1 MLWVK
6 GSELRLWSGTE
17 EHGERGEPCRNV
29 TALLLGNTGLE
40 GKPYP
45 VELMESWSRNPSSM

>member
-17 EHGERGEPCRNV
+17 EHGECGEPCRNV

-45 VELMESWSRNPSSM
+45 VELIES